1 MAGLSAGA
9 FEHGDPDALGV
20 AEHDFSTNA
29 NACGPC
35 PQARIAVLRAD
46 ASRYPDPGYAALR
59 ERLAKWHDVPPS
71 RIHLAASGSEFIM
84 RMTAVAQRSG
94 GRGVHAPRPGY
105 GDYARAA
112 VAHGM
117 SLVAASEAQL
127 AWHGDPASPTGQT
140 AAPPRLA
147 RGAVGVVDMAYA
159 PLRLEGV
166 PASVQGWW
174 QLWTP
179 NKALGLTGV
188 RAAYAVAPPSADESF
203 LQTLHALAPSWPIG
217 AHGVAMLE
225 SWTEPQVRQWLDDC
239 LPVLREWKRRQRLLC
254 ESLGWRCLHSD
265 ASFFCAAP
273 CAEDDLPQLLRQLR
287 AAHGI
292 KLRDAASLGLPGHVR
307 VNVLPP
313 ASQDALHLALR
324 SSLVHWR

>member
-1 MAGLSAGA
+1 MEALNATASV
-9 FEHGDPDALGV
+9 EHGGPDALGV
-20 AEHDFSTNA
+20 AAHDFSTNA

-35 PQARIAVLRAD
+35 PQAQAAVLRAD
-46 ASRYPDPGYAALR
+46 ASRYPDPGYGALR
-59 ERLAKWHDVPPS
+59 ERLAQLHGVQPS

-84 RMTAVAQRSG
+84 RMTAAVQRQG
-94 GRGVHAPRPGY
+94 GRCVHAPRPGY

-112 VAHGM
+112 AAYGM
-117 SLVAASEAQL
+117 SLVPAGQAQL

-140 AAPPRLA
+140 FAAPELA
-147 RGAVGVVDMAYA
+147 PGAVGVVDMAYA
-159 PLRLEGV
+159 PLRLEGT
-166 PASVQGWW
+166 ASSAPGHW

-188 RAAYAVAPPSADESF
+188 RAAYAVAPAEADES
-203 LQTLHALAPSWPIG
+203 LVQILGALAASWPIG

-225 SWTEPQVRQWLDDC
+225 SWAEHPVRQWVQGC

-254 ESLGWRCLHSD
+254 ESLGWRCVQGD
-265 ASFFCAAP
+265 ASFFCAEP
-273 CAEDDLPQLLRQLR
+273 RTGDLPELLRQLR

-307 VNVLPP
+307 INVLPP
-313 ASQDALHLALR
+313 ASQDALHAA
-324 SSLVHWR
+324 LVHWR